1 MWCTVHVLYQNGR
14 RIPAEAAKAN
24 GVYGWLHMRSE
35 TPVVRMPKP
44 EAFLLTGSD
53 ASWHRPLLYLE
64 NCSVRTIVGGG
75 IRLVGFNM
83 HLSSDPA
90 VHQSWWVIPG
100 ERK

>member
-1 MWCTVHVLYQNGR
+1 MWCTVHVLYQKGQ

-44 EAFLLTGSD
+44 EAFLLRGPD
-53 ASWHRPLLYLE
+53 VDPHRPLLHLE
-64 NCSVRTIVGGG
+64 NCSLRTIVGGG
-75 IRLVGFNM
+75 IRLAGCDM
-83 HLSSDPA
+83 HLTSQPA
-90 VHQSWWVIPG
+90 VRQSWWIIPG